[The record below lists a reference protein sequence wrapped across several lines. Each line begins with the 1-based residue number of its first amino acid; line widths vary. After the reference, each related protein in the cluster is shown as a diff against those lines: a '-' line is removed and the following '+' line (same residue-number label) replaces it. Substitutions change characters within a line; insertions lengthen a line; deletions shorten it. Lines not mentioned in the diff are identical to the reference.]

1 MTFNL
6 TSRFSELGRGEE
18 PPELI
23 TMRGCQTSVALCP
36 VYYSLLILTPGEP

>member
-6 TSRFSELGRGEE
+6 PTRVSELGRGEE